1 MNKIYNLKKKT
12 SFTIWQH
19 VTSILISFMKILV
32 ALGSNMNMQY
42 NDKEIDCS
50 ATEDVTLY
58 VI

>member
-1 MNKIYNLKKKT
+1 
-12 SFTIWQH
+12 
-19 VTSILISFMKILV
+19 MKILV